1 MHKTITVDIFNPSS
15 IDDAI
20 KELNDFAKWVEDKA
34 EELRRAVSTRLDQ
47 IIKEGFNGNI
57 PGDFYVEGYKVSNVE
72 VNHEDYDKFSLVI
85 AYGEEAVFIEFGAG
99 VYYNP
104 GGSTHPDMPP
114 QIKHIG
120 TYGKGYGS
128 RQIWGFYDADGTL
141 HLTHGN
147 PASMPMYLGLQQILE
162 ELPSIAK
169 TVFGS

>member
-1 MHKTITVDIFNPSS
+1 MRKTITIDIFNLSS

-20 KELNDFAKWVEDKA
+20 KGLERFAKLVEEKE
-34 EELRRAVSTRLDQ
+34 EELRKAVSARLDE
-47 IIKEGFNGNI
+47 IINEGFNGNI
-57 PGDFYVEGYKVSNVE
+57 PGDFYVEGMPVSNVK
-72 VNHEDYDKFSLVI
+72 VDHEDYGKFSLVI

-104 GGSTHPDMPP
+104 GDSTHPNMPP

-147 PASMPMYLGLQQILE
+147 PASMPMYLGLQQILR

>member
-34 EELRRAVSTRLDQ
+34 EELRRAVSARLDE
-47 IIKEGFNGNI
+47 IINEGFNGNI
-57 PGDFYVEGYKVSNVE
+57 PEDFYVEKMLVTSVKTS
-72 VNHEDYDKFSLVI
+72 HEDYGDFSLVI
-85 AYGEEAVFIEFGAG
+85 AHGEEAVFIEFGAG

-114 QIKHIG
+114 QIKYIG

-128 RQIWGFYDADGTL
+128 RQIWGFYDNAGNL

-147 PASMPMYLGLQQILE
+147 LASMPMYLGLQQILE